1 MRQQSRMT
9 FVITEIRGASTEL
22 LVFPRKIHMSYQFA
36 LCAERFG
43 LFSGYRLRKLESPPI
58 GSPELV
64 SLTCGGRPARF
75 ALCSPGSALPP
86 NTLLEATQWYI
97 KTERQVCTQ

>member
-43 LFSGYRLRKLESPPI
+43 LFSRYRLRKLK
-58 GSPELV
+58 GSPHRLAGASFFNWRSPSHTICNRQSRQRSTPEHPF
-64 SLTCGGRPARF
+64 GGNAVVYQ
-75 ALCSPGSALPP
+75 
-86 NTLLEATQWYI
+86 N
-97 KTERQVCTQ
+97 